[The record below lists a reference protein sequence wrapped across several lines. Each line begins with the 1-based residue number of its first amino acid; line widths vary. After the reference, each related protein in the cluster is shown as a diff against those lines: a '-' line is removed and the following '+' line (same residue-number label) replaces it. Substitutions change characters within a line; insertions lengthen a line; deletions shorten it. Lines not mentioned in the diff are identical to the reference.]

1 MWIFPLI
8 GYLGVIV
15 GFGFLT
21 LAIASGLYYL
31 SELVEEHTV
40 LSKKLLIFLIQSIIV
55 IHFLLLIFDGFPL
68 WLTLFSAASHAVYLA
83 NVTKSFPE
91 VRLSDPIFLLACTL
105 VVANHYFWFKH
116 FSHPPLPSDHPY
128 SSNYVAGSPYDYS
141 TSSDPYFNERF
152 PTFTEISAFFGI
164 CVWFIPFSLF
174 VSLSA
179 SDNVLP
185 SSEIGGGSNGVGLG
199 GAGRKKE
206 GMAKSMFNSIKDWFS
221 IPTSTRH
228 ERFE

>member
-1 MWIFPLI
+1 
-8 GYLGVIV
+8 
-15 GFGFLT
+15 
-21 LAIASGLYYL
+21 
-31 SELVEEHTV
+31 
-40 LSKKLLIFLIQSIIV
+40 
-55 IHFLLLIFDGFPL
+55 
-68 WLTLFSAASHAVYLA
+68 
-83 NVTKSFPE
+83 
-91 VRLSDPIFLLACTL
+91 VRLSDPIFLLACSTSFTPAVSPRWPLLTVLAL

-185 SSEIGGGSNGVGLG
+185 SSEIGGGSNGAGLG

-206 GMAKSMFNSIKDWFS
+206 GMAKTMFNSIKDWFA